1 VRGGTGRGVLYDD
14 TRAADSFARLWPR
27 GGAGV
32 NLLRPRGGQRTDTSL
47 EADVPMASNN
57 LNETE
62 WIWHD
67 GQWVRW
73 RDATV
78 HVLVHSLQFGSSL
91 FEGIRCYETPE
102 GPAIFRLDAH
112 LRRLKDSAKIYRM
125 DIADRIPQVTEACR
139 EIVARNG
146 VRECYIRPMVV
157 RGYGS
162 AGLSPV
168 GSTLEVY
175 IACWP
180 WGTYLGE
187 GALEQGV
194 DVKVSSW
201 QRQEPN
207 TYPAGA
213 KAAGNYLLSQLGRME
228 AIEDGYADAIAL
240 GPGGLVSE
248 GTGQNVFLV
257 RDGVLATPALDG
269 TNLNGITRDSILRIA
284 EDLGI
289 PTREQAVPRE
299 SLYTADELFFTGT
312 ASEVTPIR
320 SVDRIPVGEGRMGP
334 VTRRIQQRYLD
345 IARGTAPDTHGW
357 LTPVPQT
364 AAADEAPIPR
374 GPRGVIPA

>member
-1 VRGGTGRGVLYDD
+1 MVTHNM
-14 TRAADSFARLWPR
+14 P
-27 GGAGV
+27 
-32 NLLRPRGGQRTDTSL
+32 Q
-47 EADVPMASNN
+47 
-57 LNETE
+57 TE
-62 WIWHD
+62 WIWKD
-67 GQWVRW
+67 GEWIRW
-73 RDATV
+73 QDATV
-78 HVLVHSLQFGSSL
+78 HVLVHSIQFGSSL
-91 FEGIRCYETPE
+91 FEGIRCYDTPD

-112 LRRLKDSAKIYRM
+112 LRRLRDSAKIYRM
-125 DIADRIPQVTEACR
+125 EIGDQIPALAEACG

-146 VRECYIRPMVV
+146 LRECYIRPMVV

-168 GSTLEVY
+168 GSTLDLY

-187 GALEQGV
+187 GALENGV

-207 TYPAGA
+207 TFPSGA
-213 KAAGNYLLSQLGRME
+213 KAAGNYLNSQLGRLE

-257 RDGVLATPALDG
+257 RDGALITPALDG
-269 TNLNGITRDSILRIA
+269 TNLNGITRDSIIKVA
-284 EDLGI
+284 ADLDI
-289 PTREQAVPRE
+289 PVREQAVPRE
-299 SLYTADELFFTGT
+299 WLYTADELFFTGT

-320 SVDRIPVGEGRMGP
+320 SVDRIQVGEGKMGP

-345 IARGTAPDTHGW
+345 VARGRAPDTHGW
-357 LTPVPQT
+357 LTRVPEL
-364 AAADEAPIPR
+364 AAV
-374 GPRGVIPA
+374 GG

>member
-1 VRGGTGRGVLYDD
+1 M
-14 TRAADSFARLWPR
+14 ADKMPR
-27 GGAGV
+27 
-32 NLLRPRGGQRTDTSL
+32 
-47 EADVPMASNN
+47 
-57 LNETE
+57 TE

-67 GQWVRW
+67 GEWIRW
-73 RDATV
+73 EDATV

-102 GPAIFRLDAH
+102 GPAVFRLDTH
-112 LRRLKDSAKIYRM
+112 LRRLKDSSKIYRM
-125 DIADRIPQVTEACR
+125 EIADRLPAIHEACL
-139 EIVARNG
+139 EIVARNN

-168 GSTLEVY
+168 GSTLDIY

-187 GALEQGV
+187 GALENGV

-213 KAAGNYLLSQLGRME
+213 KAAGNYLNSQLGRLE
-228 AIEDGYADAIAL
+228 ALEDGYADAIAL

-257 RDGVLATPALDG
+257 RDGVLTTPALDG
-269 TNLNGITRDSILRIA
+269 TNLNGITRDSIIQIA
-284 EDLGI
+284 RDLGMEV
-289 PTREQAVPRE
+289 REGAVPRE
-299 SLYTADELFFTGT
+299 ALYLADELFFTGT

-320 SVDRIPVGEGRMGP
+320 SVDRITIGEGRMGP
-334 VTRRIQQRYLD
+334 VTRQLQQRYLD
-345 IARGTAPDTHGW
+345 IARGRAPDTHGW
-357 LTPVPQT
+357 LSHVPQH
-364 AAADEAPIPR
+364 A
-374 GPRGVIPA
+374 GVGG

>member
-1 VRGGTGRGVLYDD
+1 
-14 TRAADSFARLWPR
+14 
-27 GGAGV
+27 
-32 NLLRPRGGQRTDTSL
+32 
-47 EADVPMASNN
+47 MASNDM
-57 LNETE
+57 NETE

-67 GQWVRW
+67 GRWVPW
-73 RDATV
+73 REATV

-91 FEGIRCYETPE
+91 FEGIRCYDTPD

-112 LRRLKDSAKIYRM
+112 LRRLKDSSKIYRM
-125 DIADRIPQVTEACR
+125 DIADRIPQLAEACR
-139 EIVARNG
+139 EIVTRNG

-168 GSTLEVY
+168 GSTLELY

-187 GALEQGV
+187 GALEKGV

-257 RDGVLATPALDG
+257 RDGVLMTPTLDG
-269 TNLNGITRDSILRIA
+269 TNLNGITRDSILQIA
-284 EDLGI
+284 ADLGI
-289 PTREQAVPRE
+289 PAREQPVPRE
-299 SLYTADELFFTGT
+299 SLYLADELFFTGT

-320 SVDRIPVGEGRMGP
+320 SVDRIPAGEGRMGP
-334 VTRRIQQRYLD
+334 ITRQIQQRYLD
-345 IARGTAPDTHGW
+345 IARGRAEDTHSW
-357 LTPVPQT
+357 LTHVEQP
-364 AAADEAPIPR
+364 AASAASAAE
-374 GPRGVIPA
+374 PATV

>member
-1 VRGGTGRGVLYDD
+1 MQDL
-14 TRAADSFARLWPR
+14 P
-27 GGAGV
+27 
-32 NLLRPRGGQRTDTSL
+32 
-47 EADVPMASNN
+47 
-57 LNETE
+57 
-62 WIWHD
+62 D
-67 GQWVRW
+67 G
-73 RDATV
+73 
-78 HVLVHSLQFGSSL
+78 
-91 FEGIRCYETPE
+91 
-102 GPAIFRLDAH
+102 
-112 LRRLKDSAKIYRM
+112 
-125 DIADRIPQVTEACR
+125 IADRIPRLTEACA

-168 GSTLEVY
+168 GSTLELY

-187 GALEQGV
+187 GALEAGV

-257 RDGVLATPALDG
+257 RDGVLMTPALDG

-284 EDLGI
+284 ADLGI
-289 PTREQAVPRE
+289 PSREVAVPRE
-299 SLYTADELFFTGT
+299 WLYLADELFFTGT

-320 SVDRIPVGEGRMGP
+320 SVDRITVGEGRMGP
-334 VTRRIQQRYLD
+334 VTRQIQQRYLD
-345 IARGTAPDTHGW
+345 IARGRAPDTHGW
-357 LTPVPQT
+357 LTHVPEL
-364 AAADEAPIPR
+364 AAV
-374 GPRGVIPA
+374 GG